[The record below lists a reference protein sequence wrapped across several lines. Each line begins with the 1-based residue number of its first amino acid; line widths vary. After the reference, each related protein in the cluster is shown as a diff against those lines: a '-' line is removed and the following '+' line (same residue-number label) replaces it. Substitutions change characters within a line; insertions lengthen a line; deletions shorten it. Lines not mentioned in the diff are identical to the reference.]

1 MTTTTEQGMSRR
13 RQPAAALASC
23 DVPVTDVQVSAYT
36 VPTGDPA
43 VVEGDGTLT
52 WDSTT
57 MVLVRAVAGGHSGI
71 GWTYG
76 PTACV
81 DVVREKLAPEVLGHS
96 ALDVEAVNL
105 AMSRALRNDGRPGAG
120 AMALSAVDVALWDL
134 EARLLDLPLHRLL
147 GRCREAVPVYGSGG
161 FTTYTDRQ
169 TVEQLTR
176 WRAAGIHQVKIKVG
190 EGRGAHTRRDTSRA
204 RLARST
210 IGPRADL
217 FVDANGAY
225 TPQQAITW
233 LRAAEAGISWFEEP
247 VTSDDLD
254 GLSRV
259 RDGVDADVTAGEY
272 GYDLSYFARMVG
284 AGAVDCLQ
292 VDASRC
298 GGITEWRRAAALA
311 AANHLEVSGHCAPHL
326 HAAVAA
332 ATPNLRHL
340 EWFHDHVRIES
351 HFFDG
356 ATDCPEGGLLP
367 VSDGPGH
374 GLELKASA
382 AEPFR
387 VR

>member
-1 MTTTTEQGMSRR
+1 MRR
-13 RQPAAALASC
+13 RHQSAAALTSC
-23 DVPVTDVQVSAYT
+23 DVPVTDVEVSAYT
-36 VPTGDPA
+36 VPTGDPDVGEA
-43 VVEGDGTLT
+43 DGTLT

-57 MVLVRAVAGGHSGI
+57 LVLVRAVAGDEAGT

-81 DVVREKLAPEVLGHS
+81 DVVRDKLATEVLGHS
-96 ALDVEAVNL
+96 ALDVEAVNR
-105 AMSRALRNDGRPGAG
+105 AMARALRNDGRPGVG
-120 AMALSAVDVALWDL
+120 AMALSAVDIALWDL
-134 EARLLDLPLHRLL
+134 KARLLELPLHRLL
-147 GRCREAVPVYGSGG
+147 GSYREAVPVYGSGG

-169 TVEQLTR
+169 TVDQLTR
-176 WRAAGIHQVKIKVG
+176 WRSAGISQVKIKVG
-190 EGRGAHTRRDTSRA
+190 EGRGEHTKRDISRA

-210 IGPRADL
+210 IGPRAQL

-225 TPQQAITW
+225 TPQQAVNW
-233 LRAAEAGISWFEEP
+233 LREAEAGISWFEEP

-254 GLSRV
+254 GLRRV
-259 RDGVDADVTAGEY
+259 RDNVDADVTAGEY
-272 GYDLSYFARMVG
+272 GYDLSYFAGMVG

-298 GGITEWRRAAALA
+298 GGITEWRRVAALA
-311 AANHLEVSGHCAPHL
+311 AANHLDVSAHCAPHL

-340 EWFHDHVRIES
+340 EWFHDHVRIENL
-351 HFFDG
+351 FFEG

-367 VSDGPGH
+367 LSDGSGH
-374 GLELKASA
+374 GFELRPTA

>member
-1 MTTTTEQGMSRR
+1 MSRR
-13 RQPAAALASC
+13 REAAALTAC
-23 DVPVTDVQVSAYT
+23 DVPVTDVSATAYT
-36 VPTGDPA
+36 VPTGDPD

-57 MVLVRAVAGGHSGI
+57 LVLVRAEAGGCNGT

-76 PTACV
+76 PPACV
-81 DVVREKLAPEVLGHS
+81 DVVREKLATEVLGHS
-96 ALDVEAVNL
+96 ALDVETVNL
-105 AMSRALRNDGRPGAG
+105 GMSRALRNDGRPGIG
-120 AMALSAVDVALWDL
+120 AMALSAVDIALWDL
-134 EARLLDLPLHRLL
+134 KARLIGLPLHRLL
-147 GRCREAVPVYGSGG
+147 GACRESVPVYGSGG

-169 TVEQLTR
+169 TVEQLSR
-176 WRAAGIHQVKIKVG
+176 WRSAGIRQVKIKVG
-190 EGRGAHTRRDTSRA
+190 EGGGAHPKRDTSRA

-210 IGPRADL
+210 IGPRAEL

-225 TPQQAITW
+225 SPKQAVAW
-233 LRAAEAGISWFEEP
+233 LHAAEASISWFEEP

-254 GLSRV
+254 GLRRV
-259 RDGVDADVTAGEY
+259 RDGVHADVTAGEY

-298 GGITEWRRAAALA
+298 GGVTEWRRAAALA

-332 ATPNLRHL
+332 ATTNLRHL
-340 EWFHDHVRIES
+340 EWFHDHVRIENL
-351 HFFDG
+351 FFDG
-356 ATDCPEGGLLP
+356 ATRCPDGGLLP
-367 VSDGPGH
+367 LSDGPGH